1 MTYFNT
7 THLKDMDLI
16 HAITK
21 AENQNDAVYNIF
33 KVLKSA
39 SPSKVW
45 KHYNEL
51 KDEAP
56 LTSIR
61 RSISTLSKD
70 VYDEDGIVIREA
82 VLLKTEDKT
91 KGIYGKD
98 EFIWRIKIS

>member
-51 KDEAP
+51 KDKAP

-61 RSISTLSKD
+61 RSMTTLTNK
-70 VYDEDGIVIREA
+70 GKLI
-82 VLLKTEDKT
+82 KTFET
-91 KGIYGKD
+91 THGIYGKP
-98 EFIWRIKIS
+98 EFIWKING